1 MRVHD
6 RFRGWCLL
14 VAAGMLC
21 AAAARSQEHDIV
33 QTAESNAAR
42 CANPFAASPKPGA
55 GLEPKAIEILR
66 ATSSRLAAAGAM
78 SFTAVITS
86 ENPSRF
92 GSPVQCTVRSE
103 VTVQRPDKL
112 RVITEADDSASE
124 FYYDGKM
131 MTTFAPSENT
141 VAMAGAPATIE
152 SALDAAYHSAGIY
165 FPFGDLIVADPYG
178 DMVKGGLT
186 QAFYVGQSK
195 LVGGVTTDIVAYVTG
210 GVFLQVWIGVDDKL
224 PRMLNAVYLND
235 PLQLRHRLDISDW
248 KLDPSVPAAAFTWPG
263 AAGASRIRFG
273 RPAANVAPA
282 SK

>member
-1 MRVHD
+1 MKIHN
-6 RFRGWCLL
+6 RFREWYLL
-14 VAAGMLC
+14 CALGMLC
-21 AAAARSQEHDIV
+21 AAAARSQANDIV
-33 QTAESNAAR
+33 QAAESNAAR

-55 GLEPKAIEILR
+55 GLEPRAIEILR
-66 ATSSRLAAAGAM
+66 ATSNRLAAARAM
-78 SFTAVITS
+78 SFTAIVTS

-124 FYYDGKM
+124 FYYDGKT
-131 MTTFAPSENT
+131 MTSFAPSENT
-141 VAMAGAPATIE
+141 VAMAAAPATLE
-152 SALDAAYHSAGIY
+152 SALDAAYQSAGIY

-210 GVFLQVWIGVDDKL
+210 GVFLQIWIGVDDKL

-235 PLQLRHRLDISDW
+235 PLQLRHRLDLSDW
-248 KLDPSVPAAAFTWPG
+248 KLDPSLPAGAFTWTG
-263 AAGASRIRFG
+263 AAGASRIRFA
-273 RPAANVAPA
+273 RPGVTAAPA
-282 SK
+282 E